1 MIGWDYRPKTE
12 LQGNEMSCDKADNFD
27 FLCGFGNDTRRA
39 ACHVKSDTINDTLL
53 LQCCTFEGL
62 RFSQVV
68 GVTPI
73 GPGEAVTGGEVV
85 RDGRQIS
92 FDVIANIRK
101 VVSSEEPKIC
111 ESALTHKQ
119 FHLKDK

>member
-1 MIGWDYRPKTE
+1 MGCNSKNEYEKKRGLRACDQPLLHYFKDRVHRPPTPAVS
-12 LQGNEMSCDKADNFD
+12 LTLDPITKAQSRDLFE
-27 FLCGFGNDTRRA
+27 FR
-39 ACHVKSDTINDTLL
+39 LL

-62 RFSQVV
+62 RFSQIV

-101 VVSSEEPKIC
+101 VVNTDDPRM
-111 ESALTHKQ
+111 
-119 FHLKDK
+119 